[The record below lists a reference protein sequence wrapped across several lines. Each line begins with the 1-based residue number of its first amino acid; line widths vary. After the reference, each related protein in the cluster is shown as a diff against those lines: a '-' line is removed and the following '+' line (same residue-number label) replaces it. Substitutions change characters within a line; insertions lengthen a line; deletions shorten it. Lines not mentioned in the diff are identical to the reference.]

1 MIVNFLNSR
10 EMADEYEM
18 TFSFRDSS
26 KYQEGL
32 TSRLRSP
39 AITYP
44 LSLPQFSISKKV
56 NPGSRTKIRKV
67 IDYFFY
73 LLEYIPITILV
84 FLRLQKLFRKIS
96 PDILHIN
103 NGGFPGAHSCRVAVL
118 AAKSVGIKS
127 IVFVVNNMAADYRHP
142 YRWIDL
148 PLDAFV
154 AKNVNFFITGSTI
167 ATNRLRDVLDLK
179 VTQLKSFPNGI
190 SVREPSESRIES
202 KIRLGLENFDG
213 VIFGVIGVMETRK
226 GHLHLLQS
234 LLKFTL
240 ERSPILPPFVILIE
254 GEGGVLPNLQ
264 EFVETNKLG
273 NIVRF
278 IGVESQIFNL
288 LSLIDVLIYPA
299 IQDEDFPNVISESM
313 ALSKAV
319 ISTKVSGATDQ
330 IVNGQTGILVDIDS
344 EKQLAEAI
352 EKLTL
357 NATLRR
363 EMGDKGRVRY
373 LNNYTSE
380 LALDNYMALYKSML
394 GITEISSQ

>member
-1 MIVNFLNSR
+1 
-10 EMADEYEM
+10 
-18 TFSFRDSS
+18 
-26 KYQEGL
+26 
-32 TSRLRSP
+32 
-39 AITYP
+39 
-44 LSLPQFSISKKV
+44 V
-56 NPGSRTKIRKV
+56 NPGSRTEIRKI

-73 LLEYIPITILV
+73 LLEYIPITILD
-84 FLRLQKLFRKIS
+84 FLRLQKLFREIS

-127 IVFVVNNMAADYRHP
+127 IVFVVNNMAAGYRHP

-148 PLDAFV
+148 PLDVFV
-154 AKNVNFFITGSTI
+154 AKNVSFFITGSTI

-179 VTQLKSFPNGI
+179 VMQLKSFPNGI

-226 GHLHLLQS
+226 GHIHLLHS
-234 LLKFTL
+234 LLKFTS

-330 IVNGQTGILVDIDS
+330 IINGQTGILVDIDS
-344 EKQLAEAI
+344 EEQLAEAI
-352 EKLTL
+352 EELTL

-380 LALDNYMALYKSML
+380 LALDNYMALYRSML
-394 GITEISSQ
+394 GNSEISSQ